1 VLKSPIHSNEVIDV
15 QSGGSPGTGMKTAL
29 ALSSMY
35 FLGGKINKNQ

>member
-29 ALSSMY
+29 ALSSSIY
-35 FLGGKINKNQ
+35 LEKKKSVKS